1 LLGASSRRGIATA
14 TRHTSTTALVL
25 ERKARA
31 AAGAERVQ
39 RGRDLERLALALAA
53 HEPQRALERGYALVE
68 DASGEPVTSAA
79 AAREHA
85 ELTLRLHDG
94 RVSVRPHPHNE
105 PS

>member
-1 LLGASSRRGIATA
+1 M
-14 TRHTSTTALVL
+14 L

-53 HEPQRALERGYALVE
+53 HEPQRTLERGYALVE
-68 DASGEPVTSAA
+68 DPSGEPVTSAA

-85 ELTLRLHDG
+85 ELTVRLQDG
-94 RVSVRPHPHNE
+94 TVSVRPRPQNE
-105 PS
+105 GS

>member
-1 LLGASSRRGIATA
+1 M
-14 TRHTSTTALVL
+14 L

-31 AAGAERVQ
+31 AAGAEQ
-39 RGRDLERLALALAA
+39 RPARRNLERLALALAA

-68 DASGEPVTSAA
+68 DAAGEPVTSAA

-94 RVSVRPHPHNE
+94 TVSVRPQPYGDG
-105 PS
+105 S